1 VAVAEIGVDASTPSH
16 EGGVVGMGQ
25 GEAFQDS
32 ELRFDQVEPGGF
44 RRRPGRMWSRRSKA
58 RKLG

>member
-1 VAVAEIGVDASTPSH
+1 VAVAEIGVNAATPSYV
-16 EGGVVGMGQ
+16 GGVVGIGQ

-44 RRRPGRMWSRRSKA
+44 RRCPDGPNVESS
-58 RKLG
+58 